1 MSESA
6 VAENA
11 NSNGVSPEGSPA
23 EAQSVS
29 EMFRY
34 SSWVHVGQGAEE
46 CEDKDN
52 GSCGNPLHFHAWCRI
67 PNSFQNASI
76 RDKALA
82 AKARKTRQ
90 LRDPN
95 SDSYEVL
102 EAEMDQLYRA
112 GERDE
117 TGREMLVEE
126 IMGASYWRDHLRA
139 IKELG
144 EEDEWK
150 TIREDQERL
159 RHLATLPEEER
170 DADEFSELERHCSSY
185 DEALKAK
192 QEEIS
197 SPQKTSLSGMDI
209 GALIDQIREFRIEA
223 EANEDYMRVYSLW
236 EWYIGTMK
244 PRPAEKGLPNERV
257 FGDVNHLQQAAPE
270 VISALEETFAQLE
283 AAMGSRSAV
292 GNS

>member
-6 VAENA
+6 VTE
-11 NSNGVSPEGSPA
+11 SPNGVSPETSPA
-23 EAQSVS
+23 EVQSVGD
-29 EMFRY
+29 MFQY
-34 SSWVHVGQGAEE
+34 SAWVHVGQGAAD
-46 CEDKDN
+46 CEDKEN

-67 PNSFQNASI
+67 PNSFQNANI

-82 AKARKTRQ
+82 AKARKVRQ

-95 SDSYEVL
+95 ADSYEIL
-102 EAEMDQLYRA
+102 EAEMEQITRA
-112 GERDE
+112 AERDQ

-126 IMGASYWRDHLRA
+126 ILGASFWRDQLRA

-159 RHLATLPEEER
+159 RHLNSVPEEER
-170 DADEFSELERHCSSY
+170 DADEFAELERHCAKY
-185 DEALKAK
+185 EEALKAK
-192 QEEIS
+192 QDEIS
-197 SPQKTSLSGMDI
+197 KPQRDALSGMEIVD
-209 GALIDQIREFRIEA
+209 LIEQIRDFRIEA

-236 EWYIGTMK
+236 EWYIGTLK
-244 PRPAEKGLPNERV
+244 PRPAEKGLPKERV
-257 FGDVNHLQQAAPE
+257 FGDVNHLKEAAPE
-270 VISALEETFAQLE
+270 VIAALEETFAQLE

-292 GNS
+292 GNL